1 MISSELTWVIP
12 GVEASHLNEDTK
24 VNITGSA
31 QNRMKEVILENIV
44 KIAAQNQ
51 ENVLT
56 LSLHLVRMD
65 PVAVGI
71 LQTPKKDR
79 IIVKR

>member
-51 ENVLT
+51 GNI
-56 LSLHLVRMD
+56 LSKARTFKIKLNLIGNHR
-65 PVAVGI
+65 P
-71 LQTPKKDR
+71 R
-79 IIVKR
+79 SR